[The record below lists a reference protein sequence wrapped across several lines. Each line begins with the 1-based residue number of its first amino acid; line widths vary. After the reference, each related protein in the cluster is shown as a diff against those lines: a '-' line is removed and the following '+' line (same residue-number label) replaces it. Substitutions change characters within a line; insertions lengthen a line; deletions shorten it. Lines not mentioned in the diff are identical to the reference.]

1 MKLKIALLSVAMSS
15 AYIFSGSVFAA
26 EKYEIALVAKVN
38 GIPWFNRMGV
48 GVKEAADKLNVN
60 AYQTGPA
67 TPDPAQQVKV
77 IEDLIAKNVNAII
90 VVPNDATV
98 LEPVLKKARD
108 KGIVVLSH
116 ESPDKQIAQ
125 WDVETIDSE
134 KYAQANIDELAK
146 DMGGKGGYVIYVG
159 SLTVPLH
166 NNWADLAI
174 KYQKEKYPDMHEV
187 TSRLRLCGINQI
199 SGKSPP

>member
-187 TSRLRLCGINQI
+187 TSRLRLCRINQI

>member
-1 MKLKIALLSVAMSS
+1 M
-15 AYIFSGSVFAA
+15 FQG
-26 EKYEIALVAKVN
+26 
-38 GIPWFNRMGV
+38 
-48 GVKEAADKLNVN
+48 
-60 AYQTGPA
+60 A
-67 TPDPAQQVKV
+67 TS
-77 IEDLIAKNVNAII
+77 
-90 VVPNDATV
+90 
-98 LEPVLKKARD
+98 
-108 KGIVVLSH
+108 SH

-187 TSRLRLCGINQI
+187 TSRLRLC
-199 SGKSPP
+199 

>member
-187 TSRLRLCGINQI
+187 TSRLRL
-199 SGKSPP
+199 